1 MIVLIWF
8 FGISMLL
15 SVMIIGA
22 CSMKRQR
29 SRHRAVMEELRL
41 KLMQISGQLRLSE
54 EKVEM
59 DEHLKKQLRR
69 SGKEIGLQVEGLMR
83 ELFSLLN
90 RHNLLT

>member
-1 MIVLIWF
+1 MIGLIWF

-22 CSMKRQR
+22 FSMKRQR

-41 KLMQISGQLRLSE
+41 ELTQVSGQLRLSE

-59 DEHLKKQLRR
+59 DEQLKKQLRR
-69 SGKEIGLQVEGLMR
+69 SGKEIGLQVEVLVR
-83 ELFSLLN
+83 ELLSLLN